1 MQLIQ
6 IENLKRDIEIQSRD
20 LKMFLFFSE
29 KANLSKKK
37 KYKFKL
43 VFKIFCGHESKHQDR
58 DRVI

>member
-20 LKMFLFFSE
+20 LKMFLFLSE
-29 KANLSKKK
+29 KAYLSKKK

-43 VFKIFCGHESKHQDR
+43 VFNIFYGHESKHQDR